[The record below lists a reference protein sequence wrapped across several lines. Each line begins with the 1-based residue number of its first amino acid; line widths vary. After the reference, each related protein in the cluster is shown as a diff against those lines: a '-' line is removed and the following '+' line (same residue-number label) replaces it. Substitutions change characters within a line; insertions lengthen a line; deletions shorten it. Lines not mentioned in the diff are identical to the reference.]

1 MKNLKLF
8 ATPLALAGAL
18 LCASTSFGQ
27 ITPQLVAVGSSGAFG
42 AAGVAA
48 VTADPITGSAA
59 PCGTNFWTGNTN
71 VASGLDGRSNGIPTE
86 PGKIWV
92 AWNGN
97 GTAGSTTIICAYLSV
112 DSIVGQRL
120 FFGQHQSPRHRRP
133 GKRRSPAQ
141 LGGSR
146 SGWRQPDFLRHG

>member
-1 MKNLKLF
+1 MKKSKLF

-18 LCASTSFGQ
+18 LFASTCFGQ
-27 ITPQLVAVGSSGAFG
+27 ITPQIVAVGSSGAFG

-48 VTADPITGSAA
+48 VVADPITGTAA

-71 VASGLDGRSNGIPTE
+71 VASGLDGRSAGIPAE

-97 GTAGSTTIICAYLSV
+97 GTSPSTTII
-112 DSIVGQRL
+112 
-120 FFGQHQSPRHRRP
+120 
-133 GKRRSPAQ
+133 
-141 LGGSR
+141 
-146 SGWRQPDFLRHG
+146 